1 MGLVEKMKAGLERQS
16 HAKKWEKEVL
26 RKIAKNY
33 GKEAAKKVREEI
45 RPTKKA
51 STYHTYVSRMNM
63 VYQLLLEGTTLED
76 AITKA
81 KKY

>member
-1 MGLVEKMKAGLERQS
+1 MGLVEKMKAELEKQS
-16 HAKKWEKEVL
+16 HVKNWEKEVL
-26 RKIAKNY
+26 GKIAKYY

-51 STYHTYVSRMNM
+51 STHHTYVLRMNM
-63 VYQLLLEGTTLED
+63 VYQLLSEGVTLED
-76 AITKA
+76 AIAKA